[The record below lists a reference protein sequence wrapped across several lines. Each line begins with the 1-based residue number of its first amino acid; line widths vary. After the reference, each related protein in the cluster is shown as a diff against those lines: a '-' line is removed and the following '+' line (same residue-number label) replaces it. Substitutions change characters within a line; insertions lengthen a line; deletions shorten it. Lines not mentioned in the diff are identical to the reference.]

1 MSQAAMKFL
10 YPGLQVGYFNGAQG
24 YEPRAPLMLSIYH
37 MTLFSAVEVGELA
50 VEVEQLEPFGRLSR
64 CAGVGNPIELPA
76 KETIEHMHAVS
87 VAAFRVGPEVRMNGQ
102 RIGEYF
108 EPNIVVVQSEYG
120 SHVVHVGNMG
130 ITLLHGLRGPMAQKY
145 LRQFLSTYPK
155 AIGSYIG

>member
-1 MSQAAMKFL
+1 VINIFQ
-10 YPGLQVGYFNGAQG
+10 
-24 YEPRAPLMLSIYH
+24 LS
-37 MTLFSAVEVGELA
+37 

-64 CAGVGNPIELPA
+64 CAGKGNPVQLPA
-76 KETIEHMHAVS
+76 KETVEHMRIVG

-120 SHVVHVGNMG
+120 GRIVQAEDAG
-130 ITLLHGLRGPMAQKY
+130 ITLLSGLRRPAAQKY

-155 AIGSYIG
+155 AIGSYIS